1 MKVWQELSKNLKET
15 LNLELSPIALG
26 CFTDKSNIIEKDNK
40 VRICRAIID
49 AAKGKSIQIS
59 KENNVCFGASWH
71 LGLRKINNPNIENM
85 IKKFVVEGEKLFSS
99 YKALDNLLS
108 QMEELEDR
116 SNSYFI
122 LSPME
127 KAGFLPQ
134 LVLFV
139 CNPEEA
145 CRLLTLLTFTD
156 GNMPKIKIGGSTC
169 RMVISYPLATGEAN
183 ISFYD
188 YTSRKMCNVDRDKLI
203 VSMPYDKFK
212 EIVNSIENCSAGKAK
227 IEFPQEFREFL
238 KNKCL

>member
-1 MKVWQELSKNLKET
+1 MKVWQELSKKLKET
-15 LNLELSPIALG
+15 LNLELSPIAVG
-26 CFTDKSNIIEKDNK
+26 CFNDKLNIIDNDK
-40 VRICRAIID
+40 KIRICRAILD

-59 KENNVCFGASWH
+59 KENNACFGAGWH
-71 LGLRKINNPNIENM
+71 LGFRKINNPNRENM

-108 QMEELEDR
+108 GMEELEDR
-116 SNSYFI
+116 SDSYFI
-122 LSPME
+122 LAPME
-127 KAGFLPQ
+127 KADFIPQ

-156 GNMPKIKIGGSTC
+156 GNMPKIKIGGPTC
-169 RMVISYPLATGEAN
+169 RMVISYPLSTGEAN

-203 VSMPYDKFK
+203 VSIPYDKFE
-212 EIVNSIENCSAGKAK
+212 EIVNSIENCSAGNAK